1 MLKLLLLLLI
11 FLGMGFA
18 WLNPNHIF
26 PWLTSHSEFS
36 IFFSLIC
43 LGIYTLIIKKQLI
56 IQKQNLWL
64 LLLAF
69 IPLGQY
75 WLGKIFFL
83 GDAILSCLY
92 VLAFLFAISLG
103 NTLCRNIEDKRKIF
117 TLFSYVVVFCCL
129 ISVYIAMLQWLLI
142 HRYGILMAE
151 LPPGARPF
159 ANFAQ
164 PNTLATFLIIGI
176 MSTIYLYENKI
187 LSKYVGAILTC
198 LLILGIT
205 LTQSRTPWVY
215 TLVFLIWWFWKANLI
230 QLRTKTSGIVCGC
243 VWYILC
249 LTLLPI
255 FSNWLGVA
263 VIEDAYTR
271 ASSGFARLNMWQ
283 QMLVAIKNEPWFGY
297 GWNQVSV
304 AQVQN
309 TLEFSHYEWTE
320 HAHNF
325 ILDLFI
331 WNGIPLGTLILIT
344 LVWWLVRFITLSN
357 TKENFLI
364 LSMIGAVLVHAMLE
378 FPLEYAFFL
387 LPVGFLF
394 GLVQSDK
401 QNANYFSIPLLGF
414 TCIIVISISLYGWIW
429 QEYRTIEKDI
439 ELARFEALNI
449 GTLHSENKAP
459 NIIILTQLRE
469 QIGLM
474 RTQPKANM
482 SNDEIDGMRKIAY
495 RHASSPALYRYSQ
508 VLALNGYKMEAKKHL
523 LILEKLHG
531 KKYNFESLFQ
541 VNKSL
546 AFEWQNK
553 SISKP

>member
-1 MLKLLLLLLI
+1 MLNLLLFFILC
-11 FLGMGFA
+11 GVGFA
-18 WLNPNHIF
+18 WLSPNHIF
-26 PWLTSHSEFS
+26 PWLTSHSEFA
-36 IFFSLIC
+36 IFFSLIG
-43 LGIYTLIIKKQLI
+43 LGIYTLVLKKELI

-75 WLGKIFFL
+75 LFGKIFFL

-103 NTLCRNIEDKRKIF
+103 NTLCRNIEDKRKIL

-129 ISVYIAMLQWLLI
+129 ISLYIELLQWVLI
-142 HRYGILMAE
+142 HRHGILMAE
-151 LPPGARPF
+151 LPPEARPF

-187 LSKYVGAILTC
+187 LSKYVGVIFTF
-198 LLILGIT
+198 LLIFGIT

-243 VWYILC
+243 IWYIVC

-263 VIEDAYTR
+263 VIEDAYSR

-320 HAHNF
+320 HAHNL
-325 ILDLFI
+325 ILDLII
-331 WNGIPLGTLILIT
+331 WNGIPVGALILFI
-344 LVWWLVRFITLSN
+344 LICWLVRFITLAN

-429 QEYRTIEKDI
+429 QEYRTIEGDA

-449 GTLHSENKAP
+449 GTLHAENKAP
-459 NIIILTQLRE
+459 DIIILTQLRE

-482 SNDEIDGMRKIAY
+482 SNNEIDGIRKIAY

-508 VLALNGYKMEAKKHL
+508 VLALNGCKMEAKKHL

-531 KKYNFESLFQ
+531 KKYSVESLLQ

-553 SISKP
+553 SISKL

>member
-1 MLKLLLLLLI
+1 MINLLLFFILCGL
-11 FLGMGFA
+11 GFA
-18 WLNPNHIF
+18 WLSPNHIF

-43 LGIYTLIIKKQLI
+43 LGVYTLIIKKQLV
-56 IQKQNLWL
+56 IQKKNLWL
-64 LLLAF
+64 LLLAL
-69 IPLGQY
+69 IPICQY
-75 WLGKIFFL
+75 GLGKIFFL
-83 GDAILSCLY
+83 GDAILSSLY

-103 NTLCRNIEDKRKIF
+103 NTLSRNPQEKRRILE
-117 TLFSYVVVFCCL
+117 LFSYIVVFCCL

-142 HRYGILMAE
+142 HRHGILMAE

-164 PNTLATFLIIGI
+164 PNTLATFLIMGI

-187 LSKYVGAILTC
+187 LSKYVGSILAY
-198 LLILGIT
+198 LLIFGIA

-215 TLVFLIWWFWKANLI
+215 TLAFLIWWFWKGNLL
-230 QLRTKTSGIVCGC
+230 QLRTKTSGIICGC
-243 VWYILC
+243 IWFLLC

-297 GWNQVSV
+297 GWNQVGV

-325 ILDLFI
+325 ILDLLI
-331 WNGIPLGTLILIT
+331 WNGIPLGLLILVI
-344 LVWWLVRFITLSN
+344 LVCWLVRFITLAN

-364 LSMIGAVLVHAMLE
+364 LSMVGAVLVHAMLE

-394 GLVQSDK
+394 GLVQADIE
-401 QNANYFSIPLLGF
+401 NANYFSIPLLSF
-414 TCIIVISISLYGWIW
+414 SCVIVISISLYSWIW
-429 QEYRTIEKDI
+429 QEYRTVEDDI

-449 GTLHSENKAP
+449 GTLHAENKVP

-482 SNDEIDGMRKIAY
+482 NNSEIEGVRKIAY
-495 RHASSPALYRYSQ
+495 RYASSPALYRYSQ
-508 VLALNGYKMEAKKHL
+508 VLALNGYKMEAEKHL

-531 KKYNFESLFQ
+531 KKYSFESIFQ
-541 VNKSL
+541 VNESL

>member
-1 MLKLLLLLLI
+1 MINLLLFFILCGL
-11 FLGMGFA
+11 GFA
-18 WLNPNHIF
+18 WLTPNHIF

-64 LLLAF
+64 LVLAF

-75 WLGKIFFL
+75 LFGKIFFL

-103 NTLCRNIEDKRKIF
+103 STLCRNIENKRKIL
-117 TLFSYVVVFCCL
+117 TLFSYIVVFCCL
-129 ISVYIAMLQWLLI
+129 ISLYIAMLQWLLI
-142 HRYGILMAE
+142 HRHGILMAE

-164 PNTLATFLIIGI
+164 PNTLSTFLIIGI

-187 LSKYVGAILTC
+187 LSKYVGSILAC
-198 LLILGIT
+198 LLIFGIA

-215 TLVFLIWWFWKANLI
+215 TLFFLIWWFWKANLI

-243 VWYILC
+243 IWYLLC

-344 LVWWLVRFITLSN
+344 LIWWLVRFITLSN

-387 LPVGFLF
+387 LPIGFLF

-429 QEYRTIEKDI
+429 QEYRTIEKDM
-439 ELARFEALNI
+439 ELARFESLNI
-449 GTLHSENKAP
+449 GTLSSENKFP
-459 NIIILTQLRE
+459 HVILLTQLKA
-469 QIGLM
+469 QIGLI
-474 RTQPKANM
+474 RTQPKEHM
-482 SNDEIDGMRKIAY
+482 SEIEITEVKEATY
-495 RHASSPALYRYSQ
+495 RHASSSALYRYAQ
-508 VLALNGYKMEAKKHL
+508 VLALNGQEKNAQDHL
-523 LILEKLHG
+523 DILEKMHG
-531 KKYNFESLFQ
+531 KKYSLASLYDVQ
-541 VNKSL
+541 PTL
-546 AFEWQNK
+546 AFEWMN
-553 SISKP
+553 SGASK

>member
-1 MLKLLLLLLI
+1 MKIILALI
-11 FLGMGFA
+11 WAVTSFA
-18 WLNPNHIF
+18 WLTPNHIF
-26 PWLTSHSEFS
+26 PWSSSHSEFA

-43 LGIYTLIIKKQLI
+43 IGVYTLIIKKELI
-56 IQKQNLWL
+56 IQKQNAYL

-75 WLGKIFFL
+75 WFGKIFFL
-83 GDAILSCLY
+83 GDAILSFLY
-92 VLAFLFAISLG
+92 ILAFLFAISLG
-103 NTLCRNIEDKRKIF
+103 NTLSRNPQDKRRIL

-129 ISVYIAMLQWLLI
+129 ISLYIAMLQWLLI
-142 HRYGILMAE
+142 HRHGILMAE

-164 PNTLATFLIIGI
+164 PNTLSTFLIIGI

-187 LSKYVGAILTC
+187 LSKYVGTILVY
-198 LLILGIT
+198 LLIFGVA

-230 QLRTKTSGIVCGC
+230 QLRTKTSEIVRGC
-243 VWYILC
+243 IWYLLC

-263 VIEDAYTR
+263 VIEGAYTR

-297 GWNQVSV
+297 GWNQVGV

-325 ILDLFI
+325 ILDLLI
-331 WNGIPLGTLILIT
+331 WNGIPLGLLILVI
-344 LVWWLVRFITLSN
+344 LICWLMRFINLSN

-378 FPLEYAFFL
+378 FPLEYALFL
-387 LPVGFLF
+387 LPIGFLF

-401 QNANYFSIPLLGF
+401 QNENYFSIPLVSF
-414 TCIIVISISLYGWIW
+414 TCVIFASIGLYGWIW
-429 QEYRTIEKDI
+429 QEYRTVEDDI

-449 GTLHSENKAP
+449 GTLHAENKVP

-474 RTQPKANM
+474 RTQPKTNM
-482 SNDEIDGMRKIAY
+482 SESEIESIRKITY
-495 RHASSPALYRYSQ
+495 RYASSPALYRYSQ
-508 VLALNGYKMEAKKHL
+508 VLALNGYEMEARKHL

-531 KKYNFESLFQ
+531 KKYSFESLFQ
-541 VNKSL
+541 VNESL
-546 AFEWQNK
+546 AFEWKNK
-553 SISKP
+553 SVSKL

>member
-1 MLKLLLLLLI
+1 MLYLLVFFILC
-11 FLGMGFA
+11 GVGFA
-18 WLNPNHIF
+18 WLSPNHIF
-26 PWLTSHSEFS
+26 PWVTSHSEFS
-36 IFFSLIC
+36 IFFSLIF
-43 LGIYTLIIKKQLI
+43 LGIYTLIIKKQFI
-56 IQKQNLWL
+56 IQKQNTWL
-64 LLLAF
+64 LLLVL

-75 WLGKIFFL
+75 WFGKIFFL
-83 GDAILSCLY
+83 GDAILSSLY
-92 VLAFLFAISLG
+92 VLSFLFAISLG
-103 NTLCRNIEDKRKIF
+103 NNLSRNPQEKRRILL
-117 TLFSYVVVFCCL
+117 LFSYVVIFCCL
-129 ISVYIAMLQWLLI
+129 ISLYIEMLQWLLI
-142 HRYGILMAE
+142 HQHGILMAE

-187 LSKYVGAILTC
+187 LSKYVRVILIC
-198 LLILGIT
+198 LLIFGVA

-230 QLRTKTSGIVCGC
+230 QLRTKTSEIVCGC
-243 VWYILC
+243 IWYLLC

-297 GWNQVSV
+297 GWNQVGV

-325 ILDLFI
+325 ILDLLI
-331 WNGIPLGTLILIT
+331 WNGIPLGLLILVI
-344 LVWWLVRFITLSN
+344 LICWLMRFINLSN

-387 LPVGFLF
+387 LPIGFLL

-401 QNANYFSIPLLGF
+401 QNENYFSIPLVSF
-414 TCIIVISISLYGWIW
+414 TCVIFASIGLYGWIW
-429 QEYRTIEKDI
+429 QEYRTVEDDI

-449 GTLHSENKAP
+449 GTLHAENKVP

-474 RTQPKANM
+474 RTQPKTNM
-482 SNDEIDGMRKIAY
+482 SKGEIESIRKITY
-495 RHASSPALYRYSQ
+495 RYASSPALYRYSQ
-508 VLALNGYKMEAKKHL
+508 VLALNGYEMEARKHL

-531 KKYNFESLFQ
+531 KKYSFESLFQ
-541 VNKSL
+541 VNESL
-546 AFEWQNK
+546 AFEWKKK